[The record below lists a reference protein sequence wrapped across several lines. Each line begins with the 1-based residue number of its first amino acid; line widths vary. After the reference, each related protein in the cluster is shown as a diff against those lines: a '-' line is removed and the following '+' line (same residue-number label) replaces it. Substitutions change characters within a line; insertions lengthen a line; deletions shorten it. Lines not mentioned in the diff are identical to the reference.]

1 MAVLF
6 QWQYIHCLRI
16 WVAVV
21 VAMPAQDE
29 LGIILYS
36 LAQVIM
42 GVATLA
48 NSLFLSPTRF
58 HCVAMLHELAAAGN
72 VYIPTWSLLLDIID
86 SPKLK
91 KKNTPSTSPSPQL
104 QNIVCFLFCFGVMM
118 MKKYDLNMTILGCR

>member
-1 MAVLF
+1 MAELF
-6 QWQYIHCLRI
+6 QWQYIQCLRI

-29 LGIILYS
+29 LGMILFS

-48 NSLFLSPTRF
+48 NSLFLAPTRF
-58 HCVAMLHELAAAGN
+58 HCVTMLHELAAAGN
-72 VYIPTWSLLLDIID
+72 VYIPTWSLLMDIVD

-91 KKNTPSTSPSPQL
+91 KKATPSTSALPQL
-104 QNIVCFLFCFGVMM
+104 QNIVSTPPPYVCFLSP
-118 MKKYDLNMTILGCR
+118 